1 MAFTIFDD
9 GGNDTVDFSGSAATQ
24 LINLNPETYSNVY
37 GLVGNMTIA
46 RGTIIENAIGGSY
59 VDTIIGN
66 SVNNVITGNIG
77 PDTLTG
83 GAGNDTFR
91 DTEAGHN
98 GDTISDFSAGDKI
111 VFTDAT
117 LSNFSFSLG
126 GHTLS
131 FTMAR

>member
-1 MAFTIFDD
+1 R
-9 GGNDTVDFSGSAATQ
+9 
-24 LINLNPETYSNVY
+24 E
-37 GLVGNMTIA
+37 
-46 RGTIIENAIGGSY
+46 TIIENAIGGSS
-59 VDTIIGN
+59 VDTIVGN

-91 DTEAGHN
+91 DTEGGHN

-131 FTMAR
+131 FTNGSLTLTNIPAGRIVVSAAPGGGVQLTIPMSVHDDFN